1 MRFQLAAAWAFCM
14 LVTAGCTSPK
24 GPSGSKSA
32 RLADIEISEQAF
44 RKMLEQDADL
54 DWMAPE
60 VQDAVH
66 GLLRQYAEY
75 ANHFRGDSLT
85 PAYLMRRADLLQGK
99 GAPEEAV
106 RQWIDVA
113 EGFPRSAWAPQ
124 AIFRVGF
131 ARETALS
138 DTLGALKAY
147 SELTQVYPES
157 PWAEQA
163 GLAAQWL
170 TFEEGQVAGALEDGG
185 LSGH

>member
-32 RLADIEISEQAF
+32 RLDDIETSEQAF

-147 SELTQVYPES
+147 SELTQVYP
-157 PWAEQA
+157 
-163 GLAAQWL
+163 LR
-170 TFEEGQVAGALEDGG
+170 ALNKHQYDT
-185 LSGH
+185 L

>member
-1 MRFQLAAAWAFCM
+1 MRFQMAAIWALC
-14 LVTAGCTSPK
+14 LLITAGCHAPERQ
-24 GPSGSKSA
+24 PGSKNA
-32 RLADIEISEQAF
+32 RLADIETSEQTF
-44 RKMLEQDADL
+44 REMLEQEADL
-54 DWMAPE
+54 DWAAPE

-66 GLLRQYAEY
+66 GLLRQYAEF
-75 ANHFRGDSLT
+75 ANHFRGDSLA

-170 TFEEGQVAGALEDGG
+170 TFEEGQVAGALEGGG